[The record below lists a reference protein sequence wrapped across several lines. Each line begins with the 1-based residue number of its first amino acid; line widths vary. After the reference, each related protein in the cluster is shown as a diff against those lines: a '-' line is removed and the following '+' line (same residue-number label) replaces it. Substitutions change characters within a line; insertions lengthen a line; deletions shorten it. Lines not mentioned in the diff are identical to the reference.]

1 MHRQQQATDSLPR
14 LRRSAWI
21 LLEQPRHISRGGRF
35 GDDGSSY
42 TLCFAVL
49 HGKNL
54 KVSEVQAGAM
64 QQIGLR
70 DMETTDEMDIVKFK
84 SWVKENTY
92 FIEVTDGTDR
102 SLRFITKNQ

>member
-1 MHRQQQATDSLPR
+1 
-14 LRRSAWI
+14 
-21 LLEQPRHISRGGRF
+21 
-35 GDDGSSY
+35 
-42 TLCFAVL
+42 
-49 HGKNL
+49 
-54 KVSEVQAGAM
+54 M

-102 SLRFITKNQ
+102 SLRFITKNQVRPVCEPLRLVLILITI